1 MTEISFKKYGHT
13 AIKNILNFKTKLQQF
28 YFTDPV
34 NNKRKMDFLQ
44 QEADFTK
51 KTERKKRKK

>member
-13 AIKNILNFKTKLQQF
+13 AIENILNFKTKLQQF
-28 YFTDPV
+28 YFTDPA
-34 NNKRKMDFLQ
+34 NNKRKMGFLQ